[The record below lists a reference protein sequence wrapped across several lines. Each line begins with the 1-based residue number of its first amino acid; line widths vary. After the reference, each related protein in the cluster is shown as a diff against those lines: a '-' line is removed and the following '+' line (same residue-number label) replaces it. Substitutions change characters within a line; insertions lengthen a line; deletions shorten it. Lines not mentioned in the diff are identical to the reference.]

1 MVFVPFVLS
10 RHTASGC
17 DRHPDDY
24 TGQMKRTA
32 TVVELKA
39 RLSEHLRLVKA
50 GHEVVIT
57 ERNVPVARLVPLDDS
72 ERRSTR
78 RLRLTRSGVLKPG
91 TGKMPDLL
99 KQPPARRSV
108 PALTVEAVLEE
119 RDSSD
124 R

>member
-1 MVFVPFVLS
+1 
-10 RHTASGC
+10 
-17 DRHPDDY
+17 
-24 TGQMKRTA
+24 MKRTT
-32 TVVELKA
+32 TVVDLKA
-39 RLSEHLRLVKA
+39 RLSEHLRLVKS

-78 RLRLTRSGVLKPG
+78 RLRLTRAGTLKPG
-91 TGKMPDLL
+91 AGKMPDLL
-99 KQPPARRSV
+99 KQPPARRSS

-119 RDSSD
+119 RKSSD

>member
-1 MVFVPFVLS
+1 
-10 RHTASGC
+10 
-17 DRHPDDY
+17 
-24 TGQMKRTA
+24 MKRTA
-32 TVVELKA
+32 TVVDLKA

-78 RLRLTRSGVLKPG
+78 RLRLTRAGVIRPG
-91 TGKMPDLL
+91 TGKLPDLL
-99 KQPPARRSV
+99 KKPPAPRQT
-108 PALTVEAVLEE
+108 PAKVVDALLEE
-119 RDSSD
+119 RNSGD